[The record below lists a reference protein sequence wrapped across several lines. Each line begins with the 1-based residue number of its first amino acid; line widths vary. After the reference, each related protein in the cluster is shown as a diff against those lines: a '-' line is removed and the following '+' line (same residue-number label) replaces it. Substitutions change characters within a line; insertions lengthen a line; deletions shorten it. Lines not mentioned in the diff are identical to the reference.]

1 MLKSLGGDPRN
12 LGSLKRLQ
20 GILERLLPRENINS
34 LLSPLYVLYD
44 LRVAYSHLTSAERQ
58 RDVFQTVV
66 DRLEIDASAS
76 LTDLYDHLIEALI
89 ATFERL
95 TELVDIDD
103 ADCANGGL
111 EIE

>member
-1 MLKSLGGDPRN
+1 LGGDPKS

-20 GILERLLPRENINS
+20 GLLERALPGEDINS

-66 DRLEIDASAS
+66 DRLGIDASVG
-76 LTDLYDHLIEALI
+76 LTHLYDRLIEALI
-89 ATFERL
+89 AAFERL
-95 TELVDIDD
+95 AELVDVDD
-103 ADCANGGL
+103 VV
-111 EIE
+111 